1 MWMGGGNSA
10 VPGRGR
16 QRAGLGG
23 AGIALVGAFLWLAM
37 RDIDPA
43 VVASTLRQVNG
54 YWLVVSVILERLSKE

>member
-1 MWMGGGNSA
+1 
-10 VPGRGR
+10 
-16 QRAGLGG
+16 
-23 AGIALVGAFLWLAM
+23 M

>member
-1 MWMGGGNSA
+1 MTHEKMHTSA
-10 VPGRGR
+10 D
-16 QRAGLGG
+16 LGG
-23 AGIALVGAFLWLAM
+23 AGIALGGAFLWLAM